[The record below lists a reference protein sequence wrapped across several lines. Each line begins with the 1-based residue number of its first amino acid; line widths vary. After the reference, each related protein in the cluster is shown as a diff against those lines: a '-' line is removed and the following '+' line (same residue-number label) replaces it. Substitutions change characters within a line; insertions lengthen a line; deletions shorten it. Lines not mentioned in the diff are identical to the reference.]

1 MGKVTYRGMAPPD
14 SPIYDQPMQIG
25 GLQGKPKVVPIKSTK
40 PDDSI
45 YKKLLIPPKPIDKP
59 KK

>member
-25 GLQGKPKVVPIKSTK
+25 GLQGKPKVGPIKPTK
-40 PDDSI
+40 PDDLI
-45 YKKLLIPPKPIDKP
+45 YKELLIPPKLLNKP
-59 KK
+59 RI